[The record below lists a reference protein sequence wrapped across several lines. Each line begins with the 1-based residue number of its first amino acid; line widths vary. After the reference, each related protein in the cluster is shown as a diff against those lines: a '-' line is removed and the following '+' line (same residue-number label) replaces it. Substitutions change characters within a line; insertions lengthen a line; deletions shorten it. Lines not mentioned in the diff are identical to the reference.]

1 MKNFVKQNWYKLMV
15 GSSLLMASFGF
26 LVYSISPAYSRNKIQ
41 IPLSENTTSLVGVNG
56 VVVDDYVY
64 FVDAGYIYRF
74 RPDGFINFFA
84 EPQNKYYQP
93 KKVKL
98 P

>member
-26 LVYSISPAYSRNKIQ
+26 MVYSISPAYSRNKIQ

-56 VVVDDYVY
+56 VGIGDYVY
-64 FVDAGYIYRF
+64 FVDGGYIYQF
-74 RPDGFINFFA
+74 TINDV
-84 EPQNKYYQP
+84 PKYIYGSHLPFYTP